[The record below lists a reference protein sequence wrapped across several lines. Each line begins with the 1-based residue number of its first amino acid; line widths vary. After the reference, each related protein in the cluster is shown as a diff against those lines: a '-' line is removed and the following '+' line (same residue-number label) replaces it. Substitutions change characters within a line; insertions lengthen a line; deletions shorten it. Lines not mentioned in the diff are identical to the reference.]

1 MKIYLL
7 YGLENG
13 ENRPYMETLLLSCG
27 RNMEDVNKV
36 KSLASKD
43 GFHSFR
49 VATHV
54 DGVKP
59 DFIKALTV

>member
-1 MKIYLL
+1 MKLYLL

-27 RNMEDVNKV
+27 KSMEDVNKV
-36 KSLASKD
+36 KCLASKD

-49 VATHV
+49 VATHI
-54 DGVKP
+54 DGEMP
-59 DFIKALTV
+59 DFTKAINK

>member
-36 KSLASKD
+36 KRLASKD

-49 VATHV
+49 VATHI
-54 DGVKP
+54 DGEMP
-59 DFIKALTV
+59 NFAQALTI